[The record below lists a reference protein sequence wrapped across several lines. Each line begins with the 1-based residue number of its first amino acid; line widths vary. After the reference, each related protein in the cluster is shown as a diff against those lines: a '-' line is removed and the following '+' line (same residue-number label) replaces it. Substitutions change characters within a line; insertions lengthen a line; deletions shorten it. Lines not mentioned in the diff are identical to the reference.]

1 MKGLQGKNEFRKE
14 YSSAQ
19 MKILERLAEIERLKQ
34 EKEEAQREYFLKQQ
48 ELLTQ
53 IRDALSK

>member
-1 MKGLQGKNEFRKE
+1 MTEIILFR
-14 YSSAQ
+14 ADDCAA
-19 MKILERLAEIERLKQ
+19 LAEIERLKQ

-53 IRDALSK
+53 IRDALNNK